1 MKSKMARIV
10 SVSLALVMLLAL
22 MSGCAPAGVSQ
33 EEYDRVVA
41 ERDAAKE
48 KAAQLESKLEA
59 AQAEVSRLEKELA
72 AAKGERP
79 TPEPMPAPTTITITD
94 SAGREI
100 ELPFPLERV
109 VVLNPPAAEVIHA
122 LGATDKVI
130 GVSEPIAGVKFMPE
144 FSAKAAVARHAHG
157 EPDYEKIIELKP
169 QLVITYGTHPA
180 VDIGKLAETLAPARI
195 KVAGID
201 CYKLGTLFNEIG
213 ILGKLFGKEEEASK
227 LVDFLQEPAKIVE
240 SRTKDLKPEERV
252 KVYAEHHGKD
262 YLAFG
267 PGSEWHTIIEK
278 AGGANIFADAR
289 RPYVEVDP
297 EKIIKRDPQVIL
309 KDVRAPKMGY
319 GVTEA
324 EPMKEHLEGFIK
336 RPGWENL
343 EAVKEGKVYL
353 VSSTLGAGL
362 GKAFFIPYL
371 AKILHP
377 ELFEDL
383 DPQSLLRKYYKRF
396 HNAEFEGVVIYPEP

>member
-1 MKSKMARIV
+1 MKNRIV
-10 SVSLALVMLLAL
+10 KTVSIALALVMLLAL
-22 MSGCAPAGVSQ
+22 MSGCTPAH
-33 EEYDRVVA
+33 
-41 ERDAAKE
+41 
-48 KAAQLESKLEA
+48 
-59 AQAEVSRLEKELA
+59 
-72 AAKGERP
+72 P
-79 TPEPMPAPTTITITD
+79 PAPTTITITD
-94 SAGREI
+94 SGGREI
-100 ELPFPLERV
+100 EVPFPLERV
-109 VVLNPPAAEVIHA
+109 VVLNPPAAQVIHA

-130 GVSEPIAGVKFMPE
+130 GVSGTIAGAEFMPE
-144 FSAKAAVARHAHG
+144 FSAKAVVARYAHG

-180 VDIGKLAETLAPARI
+180 VDIGKLTETLAPAGI

-227 LVDFLQEPAKIVE
+227 LVDFLQGPAKIVE
-240 SRTKDLKPEERV
+240 SRTKNLKPEERV

-278 AGGANIFADAR
+278 AGGTNIFADAR

-297 EKIIKRDPQVIL
+297 EKIIKRNPQVIL
-309 KDVRAPKMGY
+309 KDVRRALKMGY
-319 GVTEA
+319 GVTET
-324 EPMKEHLEGFIK
+324 ESVKEYLEGFIK

-362 GKAFFIPYL
+362 GKVFFIPYL

-377 ELFEDL
+377 KLFEDL

-396 HNAEFEGVVIYPEP
+396 HNAEFEGVVIYPEL